1 MVLREVVSRAMV
13 TVLRS
18 MVTMITTLKSW
29 LWGNGYMWESTAH
42 LPSYSANYIAHHDHL
57 KAHGRNSY
65 RHHLVDKC
73 MELCAPS
80 LGLLASSQVY

>member
-1 MVLREVVSRAMV
+1 VVLREVVSRAMV

-29 LWGNGYMWESTAH
+29 LWGEVTCGKALQISLHTV
-42 LPSYSANYIAHHDHL
+42 LTIAQHL

-73 MELCAPS
+73 VELCAPS

>member
-29 LWGNGYMWESTAH
+29 LWGEGYMWESTTH
-42 LPSYSANYIAHHDHL
+42 HTVLTIAHHL

-65 RHHLVDKC
+65 RHHPVDKHV
-73 MELCAPS
+73 ELCAPS